1 MSRVLDKA
9 TALPEILR
17 WLKKMS
23 PGECLQVLTWK
34 RDRYLSINKK
44 SAQVLF
50 VQERGFSEQDFE
62 VTPDK
67 LRKLLKTLLRR
78 EFPRSNKIRTK
89 VYVQNTKSV
98 HDNSPGL
105 DRTQGH

>member
-1 MSRVLDKA
+1 MSRLLDKE

-17 WLKKMS
+17 WVKKMS

-44 SAQVLF
+44 NAQVFF
-50 VQERGFSEQDFE
+50 VQERGFSKQDYE
-62 VTPDK
+62 VTSDK
-67 LRKLLKTLLRR
+67 LKKLLKTLLRR

-89 VYVQNTKSV
+89 VCVRKK
-98 HDNSPGL
+98 DNY
-105 DRTQGH
+105 Q